1 MLAPSVVLDT
11 GRPFTAPAVIRPFME
26 INGYGRRPT
35 NEGSSVESGALV
47 NFGYLKFML
56 GD

>member
-1 MLAPSVVLDT
+1 MLAPSGVLDT